1 MVIKRTSLFR
11 QQFFDIVFYIA
22 KDKVSASQNFKSDI
36 NKLIKELLNF
46 PFKYRKSYYYENEN
60 IRDLIYKG
68 YSIIYKVDLEK
79 SEIVVLEIFNQ
90 NLPQLEG

>member
-11 QQFFDIVFYIA
+11 QQFLDIVFYIA

-36 NKLIKELLNF
+36 NKLIKELPNF
-46 PFKYRKSYYYENEN
+46 PFQYRKSNYYESDNV
-60 IRDLIYKG
+60 RDLIYKG
-68 YSIIYKVDLEK
+68 YSIIYKVDLDK

>member
-36 NKLIKELLNF
+36 NKLIKELPNF

>member
-36 NKLIKELLNF
+36 NKLIKELINF

>member
-22 KDKVSASQNFKSDI
+22 NDKVTASQKFKSDV
-36 NKLIKELLNF
+36 NKLINELPNF

-68 YSIIYKVDLEK
+68 YSIIYKVDLE
-79 SEIVVLEIFNQ
+79 ENIIVVLEIFNQ

>member
-36 NKLIKELLNF
+36 NKLIKELPNF

-68 YSIIYKVDLEK
+68 YSIIYKVD
-79 SEIVVLEIFNQ
+79 
-90 NLPQLEG
+90 